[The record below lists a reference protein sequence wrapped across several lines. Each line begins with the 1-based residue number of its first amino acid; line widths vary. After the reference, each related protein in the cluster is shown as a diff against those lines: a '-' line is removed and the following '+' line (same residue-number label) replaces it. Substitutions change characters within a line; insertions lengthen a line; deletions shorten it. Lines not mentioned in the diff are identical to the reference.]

1 MTDERIVQEQF
12 VLTLTIHLQKV
23 RCLYL
28 YPWKLGLPL
37 LSFQSGDVKTKQLRL
52 YFYNKL
58 NHEALWDVIYKMG
71 YLASPC
77 CLN

>member
-1 MTDERIVQEQF
+1 MSNERIVQEQF
-12 VLTLTIHLQKV
+12 VLTLTIHLQKF

-37 LSFQSGDVKTKQLRL
+37 LSFQSGDVKAKQLRL
-52 YFYNKL
+52 YIYDKL
-58 NHEALWDVIYKMG
+58 NHKELWDVLYDMG